1 MSPGVAQLWLAHCS
15 VDYLVV
21 SLGFLDPAY
30 LSILIKFVSSR
41 FFRLKLA
48 MGLYVIIPSQCGSGS
63 YLTHASPV
71 FLNLPVC
78 LAGALVLALSL
89 NGIEL
94 EGPKGASWKD
104 FLRRFDFVGL

>member
-1 MSPGVAQLWLAHCS
+1 M
-15 VDYLVV
+15 DYSAVCLG
-21 SLGFLDPAY
+21 SLDLAY
-30 LSILIKFVSSR
+30 LSILIEFVSSR

-48 MGLYVIIPSQCGSGS
+48 MGLYVIVPSQCGGLD
-63 YLTHASPV
+63 LTHALPV